1 MIKAKIE
8 QLELVQNLENSLRI
22 DFEAKQAKA
31 ANLESYEIQLA
42 EMQELLETMFR
53 QLPSKTEMD
62 KLLVDVSQTALGAGI
77 DVQLF
82 QPNAEAFHDF
92 YAERPISVRML
103 GDYHQFGEFVS
114 GVASLPRV
122 VILTMHDIALRRATD
137 RDVGANAG
145 DGRLILEGTVKT
157 YRYIDEEEAAAAGR
171 RGECAMMSPSHI
183 KSTLVIMLIVMSS
196 LITACSGRQDDL
208 NRYIAEVKSRPAT
221 PIPPIP
227 PVRTYTPYEYE
238 GLTGRDPFR
247 QSTSEGSDQ
256 VTQSG
261 GGKGPRPDLQRPRE
275 YLERFELD
283 TLSMVGTFSK
293 ETSDWALDSR
303 IRTEWS
309 TGSRSEIT
317 SGRITAR
324 LTAFRTTR
332 CS

>member
-1 MIKAKIE
+1 MLNELRDLDFNDIGSAPTSVRYVILAFLLIIILAIGYFLLIKAKTE
-8 QLELVQNLENSLRI
+8 QLEMVQGLENQLRI

-31 ANLESYEIQLA
+31 VNLEAYEAQLA

-137 RDVGANAG
+137 RDVGGRKG

-157 YRYIDEEEAAAAGR
+157 YRYIDEDEAAERAEAAA
-171 RGECAMMSPSHI
+171 P
-183 KSTLVIMLIVMSS
+183 
-196 LITACSGRQDDL
+196 
-208 NRYIAEVKSRPAT
+208 
-221 PIPPIP
+221 
-227 PVRTYTPYEYE
+227 
-238 GLTGRDPFR
+238 
-247 QSTSEGSDQ
+247 
-256 VTQSG
+256 
-261 GGKGPRPDLQRPRE
+261 
-275 YLERFELD
+275 
-283 TLSMVGTFSK
+283 
-293 ETSDWALDSR
+293 
-303 IRTEWS
+303 
-309 TGSRSEIT
+309 
-317 SGRITAR
+317 
-324 LTAFRTTR
+324 
-332 CS
+332 